1 MNDFL
6 DTLYLY
12 ECIYIY
18 IYIGIHPSSGL
29 CNPECQRVRRGS
41 LTLNFAASRTSR
53 PDRFVRLRS
62 SLCTY
67 RRQYLQASWPRK
79 KKSTLH
85 RRAVNTPAMNY
96 SCGYSNDIHWTK
108 INVEFIV
115 CTIVYNLVINE
126 NQSRKLKIW
135 KIRES

>member
-1 MNDFL
+1 VNDFL

-67 RRQYLQASWPRK
+67 GRQYLQASWPRK
-79 KKSTLH
+79 KNLLFTDAPLI
-85 RRAVNTPAMNY
+85 AMNY
-96 SCGYSNDIHWTK
+96 SCGYSNDIHWTE

-135 KIRES
+135 KIREF